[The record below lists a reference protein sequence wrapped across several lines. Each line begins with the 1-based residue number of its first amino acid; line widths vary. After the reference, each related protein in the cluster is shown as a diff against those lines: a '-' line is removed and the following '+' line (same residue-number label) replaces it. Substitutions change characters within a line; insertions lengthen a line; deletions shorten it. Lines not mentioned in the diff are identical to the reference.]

1 MSINICEELHQNFI
15 DFAYE
20 ANSQRAFP
28 SALDGLK
35 PGQRACLWEF
45 FSKGYTSN
53 KPHVKSAKV
62 SGGVIAETWPHSN
75 SAIYETFCRMSQDW
89 INNVPEVD
97 WHGSNGSIQ
106 ISGEGASERYTEAR
120 LSQAAELGLFQGIK
134 KNNVPMIL
142 NFSEDKKWP
151 EVLPAVLPRLLVNGS
166 QGIGLTIANHWT
178 LFNLNDCIRI
188 IEEYIQTSKIDY
200 NNFYPDYPTG
210 GIIINKNDIHTIHET
225 GRGKVILRA
234 KAEIKDNIISITEI
248 PYQTYVE
255 PIIDEIKNLIVKEGF
270 TGIDEIFNKSDRK
283 RLLIEIHCDEN
294 PEKVLNKLFAQ
305 TNLQKSYNPNQ
316 FALVG
321 KTPRLLTLKEYLNVY
336 IQHNYDCIKREFQFD
351 LEKSQKRKEIIDGLL
366 KALENIDN
374 IIALIKKSDDSNS
387 AQKNLITQYNFTESQ
402 AKAIV
407 SMRLGT
413 LAHLESIELNKEN
426 QELEQTINNC
436 KDIISSESKR
446 SEIFLTRLKELGK
459 KFGHPRRTQVEQLN
473 IPKEEKVKEEVIPEK
488 CVVVMTEGGKI
499 KRVPIDSFKI
509 QKKNT
514 KGIKAQDD
522 ITSCIIRTS
531 TADSLMIFSTK
542 GVMYRINV
550 GDIPN
555 GTNSSV
561 GQSVKILTKMAIDE
575 EPATI
580 YSIYHDTDAK
590 YVLFATKKGTV
601 KKTALEEYV
610 NTSKKTGVAAIK
622 LREGDSLAAVTLIKD
637 EDIFLI
643 TKNGHAIRF
652 NSSEI
657 ASGSRNT
664 IGLKGITLPEGD
676 EVIACLP
683 IRDKNDDL
691 AIFNADGR
699 GRRLK
704 LDSFSAQARGG
715 KGLKLAKD
723 SGPRTA
729 AAVLVNDND
738 NVLIVG
744 NKNSV
749 CISAKDIPV
758 SENHQT
764 IGSIL
769 IKADYIKSAT
779 KV

>member
-601 KKTALEEYV
+601 KKTAIEEYI
-610 NTSKKTGVAAIK
+610 NTKKSGVVAIK
-622 LREGDSLAAVTLIKD
+622 LREGDSLAAATLIKD

-643 TKNGHAIRF
+643 TKNGQTIRF

-657 ASGSRNT
+657 TPGSRNT
-664 IGLKGITLPEGD
+664 IGLKGITLSDGD
-676 EVIACLP
+676 EVISCLP
-683 IRDKNDDL
+683 IRDKKDDL
-691 AIFNADGR
+691 AVFGADGR
-699 GRRLK
+699 GRRFK
-704 LDSFSAQARGG
+704 LDSLPIQARGG
-715 KGLKLAKD
+715 KGSKLAKD
-723 SGPRTA
+723 SGPRIA
-729 AAVLVNDND
+729 AAVLVNDDD

-758 SENHQT
+758 LEAHQSV
-764 IGSIL
+764 GNIL
-769 IKADYIKSAT
+769 IKADYVKSAT

>member
-473 IPKEEKVKEEVIPEK
+473 IPKEEKIKEEIIPEK

-590 YVLFATKKGTV
+590 YVLFATKKGTI

-652 NSSEI
+652 NSSEV

-729 AAVLVNDND
+729 AAVLVNDDD

-758 SENHQT
+758 LEAHQSV
-764 IGSIL
+764 GNIL
-769 IKADYIKSAT
+769 IKADYVKSAT

>member
-729 AAVLVNDND
+729 AAVLVNNND

>member
-53 KPHVKSAKV
+53 KPHVKSAKI

-142 NFSEDKKWP
+142 NFSEDKEWP

-178 LFNLNDCIRI
+178 LFNLNDCIRV
-188 IEEYIQTSKIDY
+188 IEEYIQTGKIDY

-234 KAEIKDNIISITEI
+234 NAEIKDNIISITEI

-321 KTPRLLTLKEYLNVY
+321 KTPKLLTLKEYLNVY

-374 IIALIKKSDDSNS
+374 IIALIKKSDDSSS

-446 SEIFLTRLKELGK
+446 SEVFLARLKELGK
-459 KFGHPRRTQVEQLN
+459 KFGRPRRTQVEQLN
-473 IPKEEKVKEEVIPEK
+473 IPKEEKVKEEIIPEK

-499 KRVPIDSFKI
+499 KRVSTDSFKV

-542 GVMYRINV
+542 GIMYRINV

-555 GTNSSV
+555 GTNSSM

-601 KKTALEEYV
+601 KKTALEEYI

-652 NSSEI
+652 NSSEVT
-657 ASGSRNT
+657 SGSRNT

-691 AIFNADGR
+691 AIFNTDGR
-699 GRRLK
+699 GRRIK

-715 KGLKLAKD
+715 KGLKLSKD

-749 CISAKDIPV
+749 CISAKDIPI

-764 IGSIL
+764 IGNIL

>member
-459 KFGHPRRTQVEQLN
+459 KFGHPRRTQVEQLD

-542 GVMYRINV
+542 GIMYRINV

-652 NSSEI
+652 NSSEV

-664 IGLKGITLPEGD
+664 IGLKGIALPEGD

>member
-459 KFGHPRRTQVEQLN
+459 KFGHPRRTQVEQLD
-473 IPKEEKVKEEVIPEK
+473 IPKEEKIKEEIIPEK

-652 NSSEI
+652 NSSEV

>member
-321 KTPRLLTLKEYLNVY
+321 KTPRLLTLREYLNVY

-459 KFGHPRRTQVEQLN
+459 KFGHPRRTQVEQLD
-473 IPKEEKVKEEVIPEK
+473 IPKEEKVKEEIIPEK
-488 CVVVMTEGGKI
+488 CVVVMTESGKI

-657 ASGSRNT
+657 TPGSRNT
-664 IGLKGITLPEGD
+664 IGLKGITLSDGD
-676 EVIACLP
+676 EVISCLP
-683 IRDKNDDL
+683 IRDKKDDL
-691 AIFNADGR
+691 AVFGADGR
-699 GRRLK
+699 GRRFK
-704 LDSFSAQARGG
+704 LDSLPIQARGG
-715 KGLKLAKD
+715 KGSKLAKD
-723 SGPRTA
+723 SGPRIA
-729 AAVLVNDND
+729 AAVLVNDDD

-758 SENHQT
+758 LEAHQSV
-764 IGSIL
+764 GNIL
-769 IKADYIKSAT
+769 IKADYVKSAT

>member
-75 SAIYETFCRMSQDW
+75 AAIYETFCRMSQDW

-142 NFSEDKKWP
+142 NFSEDKEWP

-178 LFNLNDCIRI
+178 LFNLNDCIRV
-188 IEEYIQTSKIDY
+188 IEEYIQTGKIDY

-255 PIIDEIKNLIVKEGF
+255 PIIDEIKNLIVKDGF

-294 PEKVLNKLFAQ
+294 PEKVLNKLFTQ
-305 TNLQKSYNPNQ
+305 TSLQKSYNPNQ

-321 KTPRLLTLKEYLNVY
+321 KTPKLLTLKEYLGVY
-336 IQHNYDCIKREFQFD
+336 IQHNYECIKREFQFD
-351 LEKSQKRKEIIDGLL
+351 LEKSQKRKEIVDGLL

-374 IIALIKKSDDSNS
+374 IIALIKKSDDSSS
-387 AQKNLITQYNFTESQ
+387 AQKNLMIQYNFTEPQ

-436 KDIISSESKR
+436 KDVISSESKR

-459 KFGHPRRTQVEQLN
+459 KFGRPRRTQVEQIN
-473 IPKEEKVKEEVIPEK
+473 IPKEEKIKEEFIPEK

-499 KRVPIDSFKI
+499 KRIPIDSFKV

-514 KGIKAQDD
+514 KGVKTQDD
-522 ITSCIIRTS
+522 ITSCVIRTS

-542 GVMYRINV
+542 GVMYRISVN
-550 GDIPN
+550 DIPN

-561 GQSVKILTKMAIDE
+561 GQSVKILTKMAINE

-590 YVLFATKKGTV
+590 YVLFATKNGTV
-601 KKTALEEYV
+601 KKTSIEEYI
-610 NTSKKTGVAAIK
+610 NTKKSGVVAIK
-622 LREGDSLAAVTLIKD
+622 LREGDSLAAVALIKD

-643 TKNGHAIRF
+643 TKNGQAIRF
-652 NSSEI
+652 NSSEV

-664 IGLKGITLPEGD
+664 IGMKGITLSEGD
-676 EVIACLP
+676 EVINCLP
-683 IRDKNDDL
+683 IRNKNDDL
-691 AIFNADGR
+691 AIFNADGC

-704 LDSFSAQARGG
+704 LDTFHCQSRGG

-729 AAVLVNDND
+729 AAVLVSDED
-738 NVLIVG
+738 KILIMG

-758 SENHQT
+758 LESHQSV
-764 IGSIL
+764 GNIL

>member
-178 LFNLNDCIRI
+178 LFNLNDCIRV
-188 IEEYIQTSKIDY
+188 IEEYIQTGKIDY

-294 PEKVLNKLFAQ
+294 PEKVLNKLFVQ

-321 KTPRLLTLKEYLNVY
+321 KTPKLLTLKEYLNVY

-446 SEIFLTRLKELGK
+446 SEVFLTRLKELGK
-459 KFGHPRRTQVEQLN
+459 KFGRPRRTQVEQLD
-473 IPKEEKVKEEVIPEK
+473 IPKKEKIKEEVIPEK

-499 KRVPIDSFKI
+499 KRIPIDSFKI

-643 TKNGHAIRF
+643 TKNGHTIRF
-652 NSSEI
+652 NSSEV

-664 IGLKGITLPEGD
+664 IGLKGITLSEGD

-704 LDSFSAQARGG
+704 LDSFSAQTRGG

-723 SGPRTA
+723 SGPRTV

>member
-555 GTNSSV
+555 GTSSSV

-590 YVLFATKKGTV
+590 YVLFATKKGTI

-652 NSSEI
+652 NSSEV

-664 IGLKGITLPEGD
+664 IGLKGIALPEGD